1 MANGPA
7 SFSEI
12 GRRARDLLTKDY
24 NYDQKF
30 SLSIPSSTGM
40 GLTATGIKKDQIFV
54 GDISTQYRSGKAT
67 VDVKV
72 DTYSNIS
79 TKVTYDVVPGTKAAI
94 SFNVPDHKSGK
105 TLDDS
110 ELHIFLYALYGQEQ
124 VKDKNDTAYPS
135 ASISL
140 DVHYIHHHA
149 AINSS
154 IGLNPSPLLEVA
166 AAIGSKD
173 VAIGGEIGFDTSS
186 SSFTKCNAGISFNMP
201 DFSAALILYVTVY
214 LSSMPFM
221 IVLLSLI
228 TFGGPACGL
237 LRHKGYNLIWFMTV
251 VVHFELQKLMA
262 DKGQTVK
269 ASFAHLVNPLTGTEV
284 AAEMTH
290 RLSGYENSFSIGS
303 VHKVDPLTLV
313 KTRFSDNGK
322 VAVLSQRQWA

>member
-79 TKVTYDVVPGTKAAI
+79 TKVTYDVVEQKQQSASMFLITSLARLTNSRG
-94 SFNVPDHKSGK
+94 NW
-105 TLDDS
+105 TLDCS

-201 DFSAALILYVTVY
+201 DFSAALIL
-214 LSSMPFM
+214 
-221 IVLLSLI
+221 
-228 TFGGPACGL
+228 
-237 LRHKGYNLIWFMTV
+237 
-251 VVHFELQKLMA
+251 A

-303 VHKVDPLTLV
+303 IHKVDPLTLV

-322 VAVLSQRQWA
+322 VALLSQRQWRPNSIATFSAEYDTKAVNQAPKFGLSIALKP

>member
-7 SFSEI
+7 PFSEI

-105 TLDDS
+105 
-110 ELHIFLYALYGQEQ
+110 
-124 VKDKNDTAYPS
+124 
-135 ASISL
+135 L
-140 DVHYIHHHA
+140 DVHYLHHHA

-201 DFSAALILYVTVY
+201 DFSAALILT
-214 LSSMPFM
+214 
-221 IVLLSLI
+221 
-228 TFGGPACGL
+228 
-237 LRHKGYNLIWFMTV
+237 
-251 VVHFELQKLMA
+251 

-284 AAEMTH
+284 AAEMIH

-322 VAVLSQRQWA
+322 VAVLSQRQWRPNSIATFSAEYDTKAVNQAPKFGLSIALKP

>member
-1 MANGPA
+1 MANGAAP
-7 SFSEI
+7 FSEI
-12 GRRARDLLTKDY
+12 GRRARDLLSKDY

-79 TKVTYDVVPGTKAAI
+79 TKVTCDVVPGTKAAI

-105 TLDDS
+105 
-110 ELHIFLYALYGQEQ
+110 
-124 VKDKNDTAYPS
+124 
-135 ASISL
+135 L
-140 DVHYIHHHA
+140 DVHYLHHHA

-186 SSFTKCNAGISFNMP
+186 SSFTKCNAGISFSTP
-201 DFSAALILYVTVY
+201 DFSAALMLT
-214 LSSMPFM
+214 
-221 IVLLSLI
+221 
-228 TFGGPACGL
+228 
-237 LRHKGYNLIWFMTV
+237 
-251 VVHFELQKLMA
+251 

-269 ASFAHLVNPLTGTEV
+269 ASYAHLVNPLTGTEV

-290 RLSGYENSFSIGS
+290 RLSGFENSFSIGS

-322 VAVLSQRQWA
+322 VAVLSQRQWRPNSIATFSAEYDTKAVNQAPKFGLSIALKP

>member
-105 TLDDS
+105 
-110 ELHIFLYALYGQEQ
+110 
-124 VKDKNDTAYPS
+124 
-135 ASISL
+135 L

-201 DFSAALILYVTVY
+201 DFSAALIFV
-214 LSSMPFM
+214 P
-221 IVLLSLI
+221 SLK
-228 TFGGPACGL
+228 FCQGFKA
-237 LRHKGYNLIWFMTV
+237 
-251 VVHFELQKLMA
+251 A

-303 VHKVDPLTLV
+303 IHKVDPLTLV

-322 VAVLSQRQWA
+322 VAVLSQRQWRPNSIATFSAEYDTKAVNQAPKFGLSIALKP

>member
-105 TLDDS
+105 
-110 ELHIFLYALYGQEQ
+110 
-124 VKDKNDTAYPS
+124 
-135 ASISL
+135 L

-201 DFSAALILYVTVY
+201 DFSAALI
-214 LSSMPFM
+214 
-221 IVLLSLI
+221 IVL
-228 TFGGPACGL
+228 
-237 LRHKGYNLIWFMTV
+237 K
-251 VVHFELQKLMA
+251 QA

-303 VHKVDPLTLV
+303 IHKVDPLTLV

-322 VAVLSQRQWA
+322 VAVLSQRQWRPNSIATFSAEYDTKAVNQAPKFGLSIALKP

>member
-7 SFSEI
+7 PFSEI

-105 TLDDS
+105 
-110 ELHIFLYALYGQEQ
+110 
-124 VKDKNDTAYPS
+124 
-135 ASISL
+135 L
-140 DVHYIHHHA
+140 DVHYLHHHA

-201 DFSAALILYVTVY
+201 DFSAALILT
-214 LSSMPFM
+214 
-221 IVLLSLI
+221 
-228 TFGGPACGL
+228 
-237 LRHKGYNLIWFMTV
+237 
-251 VVHFELQKLMA
+251 

-290 RLSGYENSFSIGS
+290 RLSGFENSFSIGS

-322 VAVLSQRQWA
+322 VAVLSQRQWRPNSIATFSAEYDTKAVNQAPKFGLSIALKP